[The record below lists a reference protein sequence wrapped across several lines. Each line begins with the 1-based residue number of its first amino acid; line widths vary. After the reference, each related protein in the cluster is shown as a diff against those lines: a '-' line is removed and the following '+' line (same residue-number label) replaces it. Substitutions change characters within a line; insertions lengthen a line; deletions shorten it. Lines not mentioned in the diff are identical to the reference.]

1 MACDEEAYKV
11 YSDLMG
17 PIVQSLHP
25 KFDFRFAY
33 RFEELDIDTVQ
44 S

>member
-17 PIVQSLHP
+17 PIIQSLHP
-25 KFDFRFAY
+25 KFDYRFAHK
-33 RFEELDIDTVQ
+33 FEELDLDTIQ
-44 S
+44 N